1 VTIDPNATVDG
12 SLAEAKAKKIH
23 ANAVK
28 NLLADR
34 MVMLI
39 RTAGFDPEDK
49 SDEFKEF
56 CETLFEVAKSTDM
69 LKKLDSKLKVKDF
82 LPHISNQTV
91 QLSGVSFPVE
101 LSYMSKKAGLAET
114 IEFLN
119 DARKTLEPL
128 VLSSIKSQFNK
139 RFPDLD
145 NSIIGKI
152 FQTAAGF
159 TFKLTKLDIDK
170 QECIL
175 KEVMFKDITNT
186 YEELDFEE
194 YVPIA
199 IFRKEFTLV

>member
-1 VTIDPNATVDG
+1 MTIDPNATVDD
-12 SLAEAKAKKIH
+12 SLAEAKAKKLH
-23 ANAVK
+23 ANAIR

-34 MVMLI
+34 MALLI
-39 RTAGFDPEDK
+39 RTAGFTVEDK
-49 SDEFKEF
+49 SDECREF
-56 CETLFEVAKSTDM
+56 METLEAVAKSIDM

-91 QLSGVSFPVE
+91 QLSGITFPVE
-101 LSYMSKKAGLAET
+101 LSAMSKKAGLGET

-119 DARKTLEPL
+119 AAQKTLEPL
-128 VLSSIKSQFNK
+128 VLSSIKTQFNK
-139 RFPDLD
+139 KFPDLD
-145 NSIIGKI
+145 NNVVGKI

-159 TFKLTKLDIDK
+159 TFKLTKLDTDK

-194 YVPIA
+194 VVPIA